1 MTTAPDTDGFSLT
14 NRGPAD
20 RLLARIGLASTPPER
35 LLARALTPALVV
47 WLPLCF
53 AALLEPRAGEGVT
66 VPFLHDLA
74 THVRFL
80 VFVPILIL
88 IESSIGRRTQIV
100 AAQFLDANLVAAADR
115 DRYRDLLRRASGA
128 FESGI
133 AEAVIAALAVF
144 FVWSAVRGFGAD
156 GVLFWFEAATADG
169 GERLNGIGW
178 WYAAGS
184 LLPPFL
190 FLRWVWRYCVW
201 CWLLQRLSRF
211 DLQLVATHPDRAA
224 GLAFVSFGH
233 TAFAQLGFAASCLV
247 AGAVGTRILYE
258 GATLLSFQ
266 WPLAVFIA
274 LSVAFGIAPLAVFW
288 RPLRIARER
297 GLIDYGSF
305 CLRYT
310 QEFQQRWI
318 GTKAGERPIDAQDD
332 IGPLADIGASFERVY
347 SMQMLPLRLRD
358 ALTFALASLA
368 PMLPLA
374 LTVMPLKD
382 LLKLLMQAMI

>member
-1 MTTAPDTDGFSLT
+1 MIQPELHGFSLT

-20 RLLARIGLASTPPER
+20 RLLARLGLANAPPAR
-35 LLARALTPALVV
+35 LVARAVAPALVV
-47 WLPLCF
+47 WLPLCI
-53 AALLEPRAGEGVT
+53 AALVDPRAGQGIA
-66 VPFLHDLA
+66 VPFLHDLS

-88 IESSIGRRTQIV
+88 IESSIGRRTQLA
-100 AAQFLDANLVAAADR
+100 AAQFLNANLVAPADR
-115 DRYRDLLRRASGA
+115 DRYRELLRRAGRA
-128 FESGI
+128 FESGL
-133 AEAVIAALAVF
+133 AEAAIAGLAAF
-144 FVWSAVRGFGAD
+144 FVWSAVRSFNSD
-156 GVLFWFEAATADG
+156 GVLFWFEEATADG
-169 GERLNGIGW
+169 GERLTGAGW
-178 WYAAGS
+178 WYAVGS
-184 LLPPFL
+184 GLPPFL

-224 GLAFVSFGH
+224 GLAFVSLGH
-233 TAFAQLGFAASCLV
+233 TSFALLGFAASCLV
-247 AGAVGTRILYE
+247 AGAVGTKILYE
-258 GATLLSFQ
+258 GASLLSFQ
-266 WPLAVFIA
+266 WPLVVFVG

-288 RPLRIARER
+288 RPLRMAKER

-310 QEFQQRWI
+310 QDFQQRWI
-318 GTKAGERPIDAQDD
+318 GTKAGEKPIDAQDD
-332 IGPLADIGASFERVY
+332 IGPLADIGASFERVFT
-347 SMQMLPLRLRD
+347 MQMLPLTLRD
-358 ALTFALASLA
+358 AVTFAIASLA